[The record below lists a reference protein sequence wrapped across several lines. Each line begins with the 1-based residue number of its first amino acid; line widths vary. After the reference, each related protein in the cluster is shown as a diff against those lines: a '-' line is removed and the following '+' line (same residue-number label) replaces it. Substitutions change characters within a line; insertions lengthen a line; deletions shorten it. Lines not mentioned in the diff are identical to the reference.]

1 MPKCLGR
8 PETRAGNREGNQ
20 RRGGMMG
27 TVGGTAQGHQ
37 RDAPP
42 SVHWPQGP
50 PRPPHLA
57 LPRPAPPAPRPHPR
71 LAKGARHPRR
81 TYNHPGAHDVC
92 DIRARLVAAGAA
104 QRAGP
109 SRPPSPRPRRRRPG
123 PPPRRILSSAPP
135 SAHPLGHLPG
145 RTALH
150 LHSAAAA
157 RLGCGFTSDPG
168 SGPCHQRPWPR
179 PGPLDHRPPRCGGL
193 DVERHGAHRGV
204 ATELALKAAP
214 RGRAQQGRR
223 RCG

>member
-1 MPKCLGR
+1 MARPKATSVTPHPLYTG
-8 PETRAGNREGNQ
+8 
-20 RRGGMMG
+20 RRGGPD
-27 TVGGTAQGHQ
+27 TSPSSATA
-37 RDAPP
+37 RAPCT
-42 SVHWPQGP
+42 
-50 PRPPHLA
+50 A
-57 LPRPAPPAPRPHPR
+57 PAPA
-71 LAKGARHPRR
+71 
-81 TYNHPGAHDVC
+81 V
-92 DIRARLVAAGAA
+92 
-104 QRAGP
+104 
-109 SRPPSPRPRRRRPG
+109 SPREHGTRDERTTTQGRTTFVTSERDSLLPEPRSERDLPAHQARAPG
-123 PPPRRILSSAPP
+123 GGGRAPLRAASYHQPRHLRTR
-135 SAHPLGHLPG
+135 LGHLPG

-157 RLGCGFTSDPG
+157 RLGCGGTSDPG

>member
-1 MPKCLGR
+1 
-8 PETRAGNREGNQ
+8 
-20 RRGGMMG
+20 MG

-81 TYNHPGAHDVC
+81 TYNHPGRTTFVTSERDSLLPEPRSERDLPAHQA
-92 DIRARLVAAGAA
+92 RAPAGGGRAPLHAASYH
-104 QRAGP
+104 QPRHLRT
-109 SRPPSPRPRRRRPG
+109 RP
-123 PPPRRILSSAPP
+123 
-135 SAHPLGHLPG
+135 GHLPG

-157 RLGCGFTSDPG
+157 RLGCGGTSDPG